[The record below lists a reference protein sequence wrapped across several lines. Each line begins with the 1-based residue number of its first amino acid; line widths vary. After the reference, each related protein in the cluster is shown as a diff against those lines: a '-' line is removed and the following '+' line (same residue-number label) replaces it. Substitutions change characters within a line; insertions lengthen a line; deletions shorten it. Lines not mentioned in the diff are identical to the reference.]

1 MHAITDEQIAR
12 RADLGDVARELSS
25 GGAQH
30 IAFHARGR
38 GLTGLEHYELATRLS
53 QCAPDR
59 LFVNDRLDV
68 ALAVPSAGVQ
78 LGRGS
83 LPVSAARELE
93 HRWWIGRSVHSV
105 AEAQTAKAE
114 GADYL
119 VVGPVYATAS
129 HPDQPPL
136 GLEPVRQIVALE
148 LPVIAIGGVT
158 PERVRALR
166 AVGVAGVAAIRAFWD
181 AAEPAMAARSMLEAW
196 Q

>member
-1 MHAITDEQIAR
+1 LD
-12 RADLGDVARELSS
+12 DVARELSIGGGPHS
-25 GGAQH
+25 G
-30 IAFHARGR
+30 FHARGR
-38 GLTGLEHYELATRLS
+38 GLTGLEHYELAARLS
-53 QCAPDR
+53 QCVLDS

-68 ALAVPSAGVQ
+68 ALTLRAAGVQ

-93 HRWWIGRSVHSV
+93 HRWWIGRSVHTM

-136 GLEPVRQIVALE
+136 GVEPVRQIVALQ

-158 PERVRALR
+158 PERVNALR

-181 AAEPAMAARSMLEAW
+181 AADPQVAARWMLEEW
-196 Q
+196 QGAT